1 MAAFFYRTNDAS
13 VSLLGAVHAV
23 LPDCEIYIR
32 EGEEFVFYMRQPWE
46 ETAEK
51 TAVFDPAVFAAILL
65 VYDTLDKDVWSRWI

>member
-1 MAAFFYRTNDAS
+1 M
-13 VSLLGAVHAV
+13 

-51 TAVFDPAVFAAILL
+51 KLRYLIRLFLPLSCLCTIHWTKTYGVVG
-65 VYDTLDKDVWSRWI
+65 YEDTMQLEDFVLA